1 MPTANDRTFYLTG
14 ASSGIGKALALEL
27 GSSGLNVILAAR
39 RMELLEDVARQV
51 EERGGLALPV
61 RTDVTDYES
70 MRRSVEAGIERFGG
84 LDVVVFNAGLGRP
97 PEGSEGVEGKL
108 AVVRTNFIAV
118 LYGFDVVVP
127 LFRSGGGG
135 VIVGVSSLADVRG
148 FAGSAVY
155 SASKAALT
163 LYLEARRAELE
174 PDGIHVMTV
183 RPGFFR
189 TPMTEPNK
197 FHMPFLSEPD
207 KLARAILRGIRL
219 RRRMVV
225 SPMPMWLLTGMLRR
239 LPGWLFDRL
248 NASSYRKIR
257 KDHAQ

>member
-1 MPTANDRTFYLTG
+1 MPPANDATFYITG

-27 GSSGLNVILAAR
+27 GSSGANVILAAR
-39 RMELLEDVARQV
+39 RMELLEDVARLV
-51 EERGGLALPV
+51 EERGGRALPV

-84 LDVVVFNAGLGRP
+84 IDVAVLNAGLGRP
-97 PEGSEGVEGKL
+97 PEGITDVEGKL

-118 LYGFDVVVP
+118 LYGFDVIVP
-127 LFRSGGGG
+127 LFRSRGGG
-135 VIVGVSSLADVRG
+135 VIIGVSSLADVRG

-163 LYLEARRAELE
+163 RYLEARRAELK

-207 KLARAILRGIRL
+207 KLARAILRGVRQ

-225 SPMPMWLLTGMLRR
+225 SPFPMRLLTGVIRMM
-239 LPGWLFDRL
+239 PGPLFDRL
-248 NASSYRKIR
+248 NALSYRKIR
-257 KDHAQ
+257 KDRGK